1 MANQYQTIHPKGAYT
16 LPPGMGGPPTTPS
29 LNQAHAVIDRLAALN
44 EVFRCLRLDFHDRLM
59 AAREPFGVSTPPE
72 ADRQAAQTGSRG
84 PLMDQIEQLEA
95 HAQAMAMTVSGFR
108 DLFG

>member
-1 MANQYQTIHPKGAYT
+1 MADHYQTIHPKGAYP
-16 LPPGMGGPPTTPS
+16 LPIGIVGPSTKPPP
-29 LNQAHAVIDRLAALN
+29 NQAHAVIDRLAALN
-44 EVFRCLRLDFHDRLM
+44 EAFRCLRLDFHDRLM

-72 ADRQAAQTGSRG
+72 ADQQAAQTASRG

-95 HAQAMAMTVSGFR
+95 QAQAMTMTVSGFR